1 MYNYSPIHKLYVKNF
16 RNIGEVEIDFS
27 ESPIVTLVGENEAG
41 KTSVIKAFA
50 TCALHANPREQK
62 DCIRDGTKMFGV
74 AIDLKDGTRIVRMK
88 EATGLNS
95 YQVLGTDGKLVWST
109 NKITDGLPIEVQNV
123 MGLIAEPETG
133 EFLHIRTYEDKLLF
147 VVTPNSTNYKVMYN
161 ALKVE
166 QLTKAIKLGSTEV
179 NTLKSQ
185 INNNEISMQ
194 TLQGQLKSIQIVDVE
209 PLVNV
214 KNRLIEQIAYLDKL
228 EHIIKLNRKVE
239 ECERQLGALALLDK
253 FKLDYVN
260 EVVAN
265 KLNTANRL
273 LNRNIEINNLWKN
286 ISEVNSLAEIDCS
299 VVNKLSNVINKQNL
313 LNDKIKDA
321 GALVQL
327 SEISEISELNVMQLN
342 KLHTLIINNNNLK
355 DKLSKID
362 LTGCTEI
369 DDVTINSIT
378 KLQRVSTLYD
388 SISSKSS
395 ELAQINTYIEQIH
408 DYMKQC
414 GVAVETCPKCGE
426 AVIFDV
432 DKIEQ
437 F

>member
-313 LNDKIKDA
+313 LN
-321 GALVQL
+321 
-327 SEISEISELNVMQLN
+327 
-342 KLHTLIINNNNLK
+342 NNNLK
-355 DKLSKID
+355 DKLSKIE